1 MITKRLQISCD
12 EAGHTGPDLLHPGQR
27 FFGFGSVAIP
37 DGEAGEIIQKVVR
50 NHRVQMPELKAA
62 RLVRYQQ
69 GQALISEIVKAAD
82 ARFAV
87 NVYEKLLALCAW
99 LFEYIYEPVL
109 RDNTRLLYSKNFHR
123 FVTMVAWCWFNGGG
137 SVARQ
142 AVHQFQKYMRSQNEN
157 DAPLLFKK
165 SNLSPA
171 RANMPDDQFELILRF
186 ARGYR
191 EIIVANNSQI
201 GAELPDAGR
210 WVLDL
215 SACALWSHLNH
226 WGRTGQPLGVWCDA
240 SKPLQAIIAQ
250 FTGDENDPGIK
261 RARMMHQH
269 EGSLGW
275 RLAEP
280 VSFVNS
286 RDHPAVQLA
295 DVIAGTTVAC
305 LIKGV
310 PKGFEETSERIQH
323 HMLKDTILPDFDVID
338 FKKRAPAIN
347 SIVLYG
353 LAQRAERGDDPHQN
367 LAEIYRVAEVSWD
380 RNPFFQ

>member
-1 MITKRLQISCD
+1 MLQISCD
-12 EAGHTGPDLLHPGQR
+12 EAGHTGPDLLHPDQR

-37 DGEAGEIIQKVVR
+37 DAEAREIIQKVVHNYR
-50 NHRVQMPELKAA
+50 IQMPELKAA
-62 RLVRYQQ
+62 RLVRSVR
-69 GQALISEIVKAAD
+69 GQEIISEIIKAAD

-99 LFEYIYEPVL
+99 FFEYIYEPVF
-109 RDNTRLLYSKNFHR
+109 RENTRLLYTKNFHR
-123 FVTMVAWCWFNGGG
+123 FVTMIAWCWFKEAA
-137 SVARQ
+137 SAAPQ

-157 DAPLLFKK
+157 DAPLLFRR
-165 SNLSPA
+165 LSPA
-171 RANMPDDQFELILRF
+171 PANIANDPFELILRF

-191 EIIVANNSQI
+191 EIIAADNSQI
-201 GAELPDAGR
+201 GVELPDAGR

-215 SACALWSHLNH
+215 SATALWSHLNH
-226 WGRTGQPLGVWCDA
+226 WGRTGQPLSVGCDA
-240 SKPLQAIIAQ
+240 SKPLQAMIAQ

-261 RARMMHQH
+261 RARTMHQH
-269 EGSLGW
+269 DGSLGW
-275 RLAEP
+275 RLEEP
-280 VSFVNS
+280 VSFVDS

-295 DVIAGTTVAC
+295 DVIAGTAVAC
-305 LIKGV
+305 LAKGI
-310 PKGFEETSERIQH
+310 PKGLEEAAERIQH

-338 FKKRAPAIN
+338 FKKRTPAIN

-367 LAEIYRVAEVSWD
+367 LAEIYHAAEVGWD

>member
-12 EAGHTGPDLLHPGQR
+12 EAGHTGPDLLHADQR

-37 DGEAGEIIQKVVR
+37 DAEAREIIQRVVR

-62 RLVRYQQ
+62 RLFRSTQ
-69 GQALISEIVKAAD
+69 GQALISELVKAAD

-99 LFEYIYEPVL
+99 FFEYVYEPVF
-109 RDNTRLLYSKNFHR
+109 RDNTRLLYGKNFHR
-123 FVTMVAWCWFNGGG
+123 FVTMVAWCWFNGAGG
-137 SVARQ
+137 AVPQ
-142 AVHQFQKYMRSQNEN
+142 ALGQFQKYMRSQNEN

-165 SNLSPA
+165 INLAAPPA
-171 RANMPDDQFELILRF
+171 DGADDPFELILRF

-191 EIIVANNSQI
+191 EIIVADNSQI

-215 SACALWSHLNH
+215 SASALWSHLNH
-226 WGRTGQPLGVWCDA
+226 WGRSGQPLGVWCDA

-250 FTGDENDPGIK
+250 FTGDEKDPGIK
-261 RARMMHQH
+261 RARTMHQH
-269 EGSLGW
+269 GGSLGW

-280 VSFVNS
+280 VSFVDS
-286 RDHPAVQLA
+286 RNHPAVQLA

-305 LIKGV
+305 LVKGV
-310 PKGFEETSERIQH
+310 PKGLEETVERIQH

-353 LAQRAERGDDPHQN
+353 LAQRAERGDDPCHN
-367 LAEIYRVAEVSWD
+367 LEQIYRAAEMSWD
-380 RNPFFQ
+380 RNPFFE